1 VKKILLAIS
10 ALLLIGTQ
18 QARADDA
25 AANYPNQPIQLI
37 VPSGTGGITDALARA
52 LAQKV
57 GVLLNATIV
66 VQDKPGA
73 SGIIGTAFVARA
85 KPDGY
90 TMLIGP
96 PSHVVNPNTTK
107 KLPFNTIKDFAA
119 VSKIASLS
127 EILLVPA
134 NSDVKTMQDL
144 IREAKA
150 EPNKLTYGSS
160 GVGSFGDLCT
170 LLFQS
175 QAKITMMH
183 IPYESEPA
191 VMAGLVRGDVQA
203 AFISPNASL
212 ALIKSGRVRALAVS
226 DPNGIEA
233 LPDLPSVQKA
243 GLPGFDVNA
252 FNGIF
257 VPAKTPPAIVEKLN
271 KAINTALK
279 DPALIKFFVSQGVA
293 PVGGSSEELQ
303 TAVETDIA
311 EIGKALRAAGIEPT

>member
-1 VKKILLAIS
+1 VKGILLIG
-10 ALLLIGTQ
+10 ALLLAGMQ
-18 QARADDA
+18 QGYAEDA
-25 AANYPNQPIQLI
+25 AAGYPNQPIQLI

-57 GVLLNATIV
+57 GTLLNATIV

-73 SGIIGTAFVARA
+73 SGIIGTAYVARA

-96 PSHVVNPNTTK
+96 PSHVVNPNTAK

-127 EILLVPA
+127 EILLVPL
-134 NSDVKTMQDL
+134 NSDVKTVQDL
-144 IREAKA
+144 VREAKS
-150 EPNKLTYGSS
+150 EPGKITYGSS
-160 GVGSFGDLCT
+160 GVGSFGDLCM

-175 QAKITMMH
+175 EAGVKMMH

-212 ALIKSGRVRALAVS
+212 ALIRSGRVRAVAIS
-226 DPNGIEA
+226 DPNGIQA
-233 LPDLPSVQKA
+233 LPDLPSVAKS
-243 GLPGFDVNA
+243 GLPGFNVTA

-257 VPAKTPPAIVEKLN
+257 VPAKTPRAIVEKLN
-271 KAINTALK
+271 KAINTALQ
-279 DPALIKFFVSQGVA
+279 DPSLIKFFISQGVT
-293 PVGGSSEELQ
+293 PVGGSPETLQ
-303 TAVETDIA
+303 TSVETDIA
-311 EIGKALRAAGIEPT
+311 AIGKALKAAGIEPT

>member
-1 VKKILLAIS
+1 VKKFLSVIS
-10 ALLLIGTQ
+10 VLLLIGTQ
-18 QARADDA
+18 QSRAEDSAD
-25 AANYPNQPIQLI
+25 NYPTQPIQLI

-52 LAQKV
+52 LGQKI
-57 GVLLNATIV
+57 GILLNATIV

-90 TMLIGP
+90 TILIGP

-107 KLPFNTIKDFAA
+107 KLPFDTIKDFAA

-134 NSDVKTMQDL
+134 GSNAKTMQDL
-144 IREAKA
+144 IQEAKT
-150 EPNKLTYGSS
+150 EPNKLTYGTS
-160 GVGSFGDLCT
+160 GVGSFGDLCM

-175 QAKITMMH
+175 EAKIAMMH

-212 ALIKSGRVRALAVS
+212 AMIRTGRVRAIAIS

-233 LPDLPSVQKA
+233 LPDVPSVRQA
-243 GLPGFDVNA
+243 GLPGFNVTA

-257 VPAKTPPAIVEKLN
+257 VPAKTPKGIVEKLN

-279 DPALIKFFVSQGVA
+279 DPALIKFFISQGVT
-293 PVGGSSEELQ
+293 PLGGSSETLQ

-311 EIGKALRAAGIEPT
+311 EIGKALKAAGIEPT